1 MQTTNSVAARTQGNI
16 ANAEPLKLTKRIGS
30 TTYIIN
36 VYNGVASHD
45 KLEDK
50 VLRLIMGEVER
61 TTSPSSHKVGSC
73 MLSIQSATTTQS
85 PSCVQGKSS
94 TQIATPTPKSAQM
107 GVKDSA

>member
-1 MQTTNSVAARTQGNI
+1 MQTTNSVVARRQGNI
-16 ANAEPLKLTKRIGS
+16 ADAEPLKLTKRIGS

-50 VLRLIMGEVER
+50 VLRLIKGEVER
-61 TTSPSSHKVGSC
+61 TTSPTAHKFS
-73 MLSIQSATTTQS
+73 
-85 PSCVQGKSS
+85 SCVPSMQEQSS
-94 TQIATPTPKSAQM
+94 TQIATPTPKPARL

>member
-1 MQTTNSVAARTQGNI
+1 MQTTNSVVARTQGINT
-16 ANAEPLKLTKRIGS
+16 NAESLKLTKRIGS

-50 VLRLIMGEVER
+50 VLRLIKGEVDR
-61 TTSPSSHKVGSC
+61 VTSPSSHKFS
-73 MLSIQSATTTQS
+73 
-85 PSCVQGKSS
+85 SCVPSMQVQPS
-94 TQIATPTPKSAQM
+94 TQIATPTPKFARL